1 MTEGESEQNVNPGR
15 GLMLELKLLE
25 LTSKRWRHLLREK
38 ILGNRSE
45 KIGGGFSFYYFK
57 FILLTSIL

>member
-1 MTEGESEQNVNPGR
+1 MTEGESEKNVNPGR
-15 GLMLELKLLE
+15 GLMLELKLLV

-38 ILGNRSE
+38 MLGNRSE
-45 KIGGGFSFYYFK
+45 KTGGGISFYYFK